1 MLSLTIY
8 GTMERF
14 TVVVVMK
21 TILVLDVKL
30 FLIIE
35 AIAS

>member
-1 MLSLTIY
+1 MLSLTVY
-8 GTMERF
+8 GAIERF

-21 TILVLDVKL
+21 TILVWDVKL

-35 AIAS
+35 AIAL

>member
-1 MLSLTIY
+1 
-8 GTMERF
+8 MERF